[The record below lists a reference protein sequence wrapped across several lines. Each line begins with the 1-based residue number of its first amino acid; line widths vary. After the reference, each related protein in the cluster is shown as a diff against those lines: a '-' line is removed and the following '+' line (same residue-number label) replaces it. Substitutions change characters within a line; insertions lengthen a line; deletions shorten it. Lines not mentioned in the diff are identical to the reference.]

1 MKQMMRWVV
10 VSVVVLLAALRP
22 AVATTLV
29 LNPPSGT
36 ADGVLQDIGPDGDF
50 DSAVTTDS
58 FMSVGGPIGS
68 FPRQAAVVEFHVTA
82 IPPGAH
88 IISARLYLDDTGGG
102 LREHQILQVFMYAG
116 DGQVTVADAT
126 APGVL
131 VGTKTNLD
139 STGSGGPDP
148 ADLDLSITPSLVE
161 SLLSGGATHIGFL
174 ITPDRVL
181 SGGSHDFFASSESTF
196 PGDLAPRLTVEYAI
210 DSDNDGIPDD
220 EDTTCPDSDLSATV
234 VIDGCD
240 SEVPNTV
247 FPSGC
252 TISDLIAAC
261 AEGASNHGQF
271 VSCVSQ
277 VTNDLK
283 KAGTIT
289 GQQKD
294 AIQSCAEQADIP

>member
-1 MKQMMRWVV
+1 MKQMRHVIVV
-10 VSVVVLLAALRP
+10 CVVALLAALRP
-22 AVATTLV
+22 AAATTLV
-29 LNPPSGT
+29 LNPT
-36 ADGVLQDIGPDGDF
+36 ADGVLQDIGSDGVF
-50 DSAVTTDS
+50 DAAVTTES
-58 FMSVGGPIGS
+58 FMLAGGPALPY
-68 FPRQAAVVEFHVTA
+68 PRQAVVVEFRVTA

-88 IISARLYLDDTGGG
+88 INSAQLYLDDTGGANFVS
-102 LREHQILQVFMYAG
+102 QSLQVLMYAG

-126 APGVL
+126 APSVL
-131 VGTKTNLD
+131 VGTKTNEN
-139 STGSGGPDP
+139 SAGGAGPDP
-148 ADLDLSITPSLVE
+148 EDLNLAIPPSLVE

-181 SGGSHDFFASSESTF
+181 SGGSFDFFASSENTF
-196 PGDLAPRLTVEYAI
+196 PGVLAPRLTVEYAI

-240 SEVPNTV
+240 SGVRNMG

-252 TISDLIAAC
+252 TIADLMAAC
-261 AEGASNHGQF
+261 AEGARNHGQF
-271 VSCVSQ
+271 VSCVSDA
-277 VTNDLK
+277 TNDLK